1 MKKETFSGTIRSLL
15 YILSALLITLGLS
28 FMVSSWLIQ
37 RTLSDIIHFF
47 LTSSFGSTDNFLR
60 MLTRTTPILITTLGL
75 IIAFNS
81 GIWNVGG
88 EGQIIIGVIVST
100 GICLFLGLPPNLSI
114 FLSFLASFI
123 ISGIYAA
130 FAGFLKAKWNVNE
143 MAITM
148 MQNFIVIALL
158 QWLIDDPWNWGV
170 GLYPRTAMI
179 PPETRLPF
187 IYHPLNLTFFI
198 GIVLVILVH
207 FVLNRTIL
215 GYELQVIGSNIKAA
229 FSQGIN
235 TSRLITISMLI
246 SGGICGLAGSS
257 LVLGEYYRAQAG
269 ITSNYGFYAIAAAL
283 IADNKPI
290 LAPFASLLISI
301 ICEGILGLTALGLP
315 HRLGQVIIGLIYI
328 VIIFPKAMKWFRGSL

>member
-1 MKKETFSGTIRSLL
+1 MKNETFSDTINSLL
-15 YILSALLITLGLS
+15 YILSALVITLGLS
-28 FMVSSWLIQ
+28 FIISSWLIQ
-37 RTLSDIIHFF
+37 RNITDIIGFF
-47 LTSSFGSTDNFLR
+47 IASSFSSTDNFLR
-60 MLTRTTPILITTLGL
+60 MLTRTTPLLITTLGL
-75 IIAFNS
+75 IIAFKS

-88 EGQIIIGVIVST
+88 EGQIIIGVVVST
-100 GICLFLGLPPNLSI
+100 GICLFLSLPPNLSI
-114 FLSFLASFI
+114 LLAFLSSFI
-123 ISGIYAA
+123 VSGVYAA

-143 MAITM
+143 VAITM

-179 PPETRLPF
+179 PPETRLTF
-187 IYHPLNLTFFI
+187 IYHPLNLTFLI
-198 GIVLVILVH
+198 GIALVILVH
-207 FVLNRTIL
+207 FMLNRTIL

-235 TSRLITISMLI
+235 TSRLITFSMLI

-257 LVLGEYYRAQAG
+257 LVLGEYFRAQAG

-283 IADNKPI
+283 IADNKPM

-301 ICEGILGLTALGLP
+301 ICEGILGLAALGLP

-328 VIIFPKAMKWFRGSL
+328 VVMLPKAMKWFRGS

>member
-1 MKKETFSGTIRSLL
+1 MTKETFSDTLSSLL
-15 YILSALLITLGLS
+15 YIISALVITLGLS
-28 FMVSSWLIQ
+28 FMISSWLIQ
-37 RTLSDIIHFF
+37 RSLGDVLRFF
-47 LTSSFGSTDNFLR
+47 LASSFGSTDNFLR
-60 MLTRTTPILITTLGL
+60 MLTRTTPLLITTIGL

-81 GIWNVGG
+81 GIWNIGG

-100 GICLFLGLPPNLSI
+100 GICLFFNLPPYASI
-114 FLSFLASFI
+114 LLAFLTSFFAS
-123 ISGIYAA
+123 GVYAA

-143 MAITM
+143 VAITM
-148 MQNFIVIALL
+148 MQNFVVIALL

-170 GLYPRTAMI
+170 GLYPRTDMI

-198 GIVLVILVH
+198 GIALVVLVHYI
-207 FVLNRTIL
+207 LNRTIL
-215 GYELQVIGSNIKAA
+215 GYELQAIGSNIKAA

-235 TSRLITISMLI
+235 TSQLITVSMLI

-257 LVLGEYYRAQAG
+257 LVLGEYFRAQAG

-283 IADNKPI
+283 IADNKPM
-290 LAPFASLLISI
+290 LAPLASLLISI
-301 ICEGILGLTALGLP
+301 ICEGVLGLAALGLP

-328 VIIFPKAMKWFRGSL
+328 VIIFPKAMRWFRRSL

>member
-1 MKKETFSGTIRSLL
+1 MKNEIFSDTINSLL
-15 YILSALLITLGLS
+15 YILSALVITLGLS
-28 FMVSSWLIQ
+28 FIISSWLIQ
-37 RTLSDIIHFF
+37 RNIADIINFF
-47 LTSSFGSTDNFLR
+47 LASSFGSMENFLR
-60 MLTRTTPILITTLGL
+60 MLTRTTPLLITTLGL
-75 IIAFNS
+75 TIAFNS
-81 GIWNVGG
+81 GIWNIGG
-88 EGQIIIGVIVST
+88 EGQIIIGVVMST
-100 GICLFLGLPPNLSI
+100 GICLFLTLPPNLSI
-114 FLSFLASFI
+114 LLAFLSSFI
-123 ISGIYAA
+123 VSGVYAA

-143 MAITM
+143 VAITM

-179 PPETRLPF
+179 PLETRLSF
-187 IYHPLNLTFFI
+187 IYPPLNLTFFI

-207 FVLNRTIL
+207 FMLNRTIL
-215 GYELQVIGSNIKAA
+215 GYELQVIGSNVKAA

-257 LVLGEYYRAQAG
+257 LVLGEYFRAQAG

-283 IADNKPI
+283 IADNKPM

-301 ICEGILGLTALGLP
+301 ICEGILGLAALGLP

-328 VIIFPKAMKWFRGSL
+328 VVMFPKIMKWFGGS